1 MKGSET
7 VPTSQKREVRTC
19 EENVYLTSGPA
30 ETADWVKDNWLKGA
44 PVCVSQSVCVWFQN
58 NLVNLYFLWLIFMKK
73 KTCVLDNGVISKLRF
88 N

>member
-1 MKGSET
+1 MKSSET

-44 PVCVSQSVCVWFQN
+44 PVCVCMVSE
-58 NLVNLYFLWLIFMKK
+58 
-73 KTCVLDNGVISKLRF
+73 
-88 N
+88 